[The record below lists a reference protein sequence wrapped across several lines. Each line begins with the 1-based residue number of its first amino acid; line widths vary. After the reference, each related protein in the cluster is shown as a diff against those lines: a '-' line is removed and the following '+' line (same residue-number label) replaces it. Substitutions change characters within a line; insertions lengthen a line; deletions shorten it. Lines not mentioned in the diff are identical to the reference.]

1 MAFYDLL
8 AGRIAC
14 ELYCCQARDAA
25 TLPPEEQ
32 RRLIEFLTARESQA
46 GRRKTIEQIAAEQDK
61 RPLDFEEIRR
71 LGSFFPEEE
80 SVDDLIGT
88 VQALRQDGSTREH

>member
-1 MAFYDLL
+1 MADNTLD
-8 AGRIAC
+8 RII
-14 ELYCCQARDAA
+14 RDAA

-32 RRLIEFLTARESQA
+32 RRLIELLTAHESQA

-61 RPLDFEEIRR
+61 GPLDFAEIRR

-88 VQALRQDGSTREH
+88 VRSLRQDESTRMLG